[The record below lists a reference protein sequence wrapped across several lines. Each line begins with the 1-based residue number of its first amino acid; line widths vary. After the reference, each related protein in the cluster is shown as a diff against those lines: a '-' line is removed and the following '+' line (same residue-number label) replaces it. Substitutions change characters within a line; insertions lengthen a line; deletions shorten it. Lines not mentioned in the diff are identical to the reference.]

1 MTGKIG
7 RKKVLKFR
15 DFPTRLRGEVFF
27 VENGYD
33 EKLNLSI
40 INHLVDINN
49 LFISKSIH
57 FNYFPFLGPHIRKTA
72 LYSYPAMNEEDLSFS
87 VPSDLLLSQLVEKKN
102 KEKLHPSILQLDHEE
117 DGIYY
122 VNSYSLTIEEDEDFM
137 PLMQAVYNKL
147 SDCNVMPTTPAPAHN
162 RVLPKSKSNCVP
174 SQSCHTRSPSASEIH
189 SFHRIFSAHR
199 IIENK
204 ESVER
209 LFDNFFVISETPV
222 TRLGKMY
229 MELLFNNL
237 IRFVGEDFS
246 PLSSDQCK
254 EFPTD
259 CCVCQDVLGE
269 YSISTYISMDHDT
282 AIKFA
287 SRYVNDSFT
296 EYDEYVQASLE
307 DFLNLNNGLFIVNC
321 SNDYGR
327 ELSISAP
334 RHVDDGLLSFK
345 DKAYH
350 FQILY
355 TFGTIH
361 FIVEVHKLIEEY

>member
-1 MTGKIG
+1 MYTQ
-7 RKKVLKFR
+7 
-15 DFPTRLRGEVFF
+15 FF
-27 VENGYD
+27 G
-33 EKLNLSI
+33 
-40 INHLVDINN
+40 
-49 LFISKSIH
+49 
-57 FNYFPFLGPHIRKTA
+57 NY
-72 LYSYPAMNEEDLSFS
+72 
-87 VPSDLLLSQLVEKKN
+87 LLSKGYITKEQLFAAMKKKSN
-102 KEKLHPSILQLDHEE
+102 KHVKLGTLAIHSGLMTASEVDNVIIEQTHQDKKFGE
-117 DGIYY
+117 
-122 VNSYSLTIEEDEDFM
+122 LTIEMGYLTNEQVKNLLNVQSPDF
-137 PLMQAVYNKL
+137 LLLGQILLDDGVINNSTL
-147 SDCNVMPTTPAPAHN
+147 ENVITDY
-162 RVLPKSKSNCVP
+162 
-174 SQSCHTRSPSASEIH
+174 RSENEMMDLDMT
-189 SFHRIFSAHR
+189 
-199 IIENK
+199 IENK

-334 RHVDDGLLSFK
+334 RHVDDGLLTFK

-355 TFGTIH
+355 TFGTLH

>member
-1 MTGKIG
+1 MHTQ
-7 RKKVLKFR
+7 
-15 DFPTRLRGEVFF
+15 FF
-27 VENGYD
+27 G
-33 EKLNLSI
+33 
-40 INHLVDINN
+40 
-49 LFISKSIH
+49 
-57 FNYFPFLGPHIRKTA
+57 NY
-72 LYSYPAMNEEDLSFS
+72 
-87 VPSDLLLSQLVEKKN
+87 LLSKGYITKEQLFAAMKK
-102 KEKLHPSILQLDHEE
+102 
-117 DGIYY
+117 
-122 VNSYSLTIEEDEDFM
+122 
-137 PLMQAVYNKL
+137 
-147 SDCNVMPTTPAPAHN
+147 
-162 RVLPKSKSNCVP
+162 KSNKHVKLG
-174 SQSCHTRSPSASEIH
+174 TLAIH
-189 SFHRIFSAHR
+189 SGLMTASTLENVITDYRSENEMMDLDMT
-199 IIENK
+199 IENK

-334 RHVDDGLLSFK
+334 RHVDDGLVSFK

-355 TFGTIH
+355 TFGTLH